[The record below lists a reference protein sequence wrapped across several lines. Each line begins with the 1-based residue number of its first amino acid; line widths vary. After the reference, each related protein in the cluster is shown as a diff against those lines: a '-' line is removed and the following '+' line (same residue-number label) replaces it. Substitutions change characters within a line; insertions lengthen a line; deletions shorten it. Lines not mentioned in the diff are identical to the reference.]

1 MRLLI
6 AYPQPNSYSETFIH
20 NHIKYLNPVATITDG
35 WLPYLDQN
43 SSTIFHFPF
52 SLNVLRGAFKK
63 YLPNIYFK
71 IYQQNLKRYLIEN
84 KIEIVLAEYGITAS
98 NMIDVCTEL
107 NIPLVAHYHGFD
119 AYEYKTIDK
128 YKSAYLNLSNKAAKI
143 IVVSEDMKNELIQ
156 LGMDATKM
164 INHPYG
170 VDVAKFKQTH
180 PAKNKNI
187 IISVG
192 RFTGKKA
199 PQLVIKSFAVVTN
212 EIKDAELWMVGGGE
226 KFEECKSLIE
236 ELGLQE
242 KVKLW
247 GVKKPEE
254 ISELLAQAKIFVQHS
269 LRPANGDSEGT
280 PNTVLEASSC
290 GLPIVS
296 TLHAGIKEAVI
307 HNQSGY
313 LVNEGDYENM
323 AKHLITLLNDNDA
336 VERMGNAARE
346 HMEKNYKIENKI
358 ESLRNILKSI

>member
-20 NHIKYLNPVATITDG
+20 NHIKYLNPSATLTDG

-43 SSTIFHFPF
+43 KKSIFNFPF
-52 SLNVLRGAFKK
+52 SINVLRGALKK
-63 YLPNIYFK
+63 YTTSYYYS
-71 IYQQNLKRYLIEN
+71 IYQKSLKQYLLKN

-98 NMIDVCTEL
+98 NMIDVCAEL

-119 AYEYKTIDK
+119 AYEYKTIDR
-128 YKSAYLNLSNKAAKI
+128 YKPAYLNLSNKAAKI

-156 LGMDATKM
+156 LGMDAAKM

-170 VDVAKFKQTH
+170 VDVTKFKQTQ

-199 PQLVIKSFAVVTN
+199 PHLVIKSFALVLKKV
-212 EIKDAELWMVGGGE
+212 KDAELWMVGSGE
-226 KFEECKSLIE
+226 KFEECKLLVQ
-236 ELGLQE
+236 ELNLQNN
-242 KVKLW
+242 VKLL

-254 ISELLAQAKIFVQHS
+254 ISELLSQAKIFVQHS

-307 HNQSGY
+307 HNNTGY
-313 LVNEGDYENM
+313 LVEEGDYIQMSN
-323 AKHLITLLNDNDA
+323 HLIELLESNDKVQEFGENARAHMIQNYTLSNQI
-336 VERMGNAARE
+336 
-346 HMEKNYKIENKI
+346 EK
-358 ESLRNILKSI
+358 LKSILLS

>member
-20 NHIKYLNPVATITDG
+20 NHIKYLNPLATLTDG
-35 WLPYLDQN
+35 WLPYLDQDKN
-43 SSTIFHFPF
+43 TIFNFPF
-52 SLNVLRGAFKK
+52 SINVLRGALKK
-63 YLPNIYFK
+63 YTPSFYNSV
-71 IYQQNLKRYLIEN
+71 YQKSLKHYLLKN

-98 NMIDVCTEL
+98 NMVDVCAEL
-107 NIPLVAHYHGFD
+107 NIPLIAHYHGFD

-128 YKSAYLNLSNKAAKI
+128 YKPAYLNLSNKAAKI

-156 LGMDATKM
+156 LGMNAAKM

-170 VDVAKFKQTH
+170 VDVAKFKQTQ

-199 PQLVIKSFAVVTN
+199 PHLVIKSFALVLN
-212 EIKDAELWMVGGGE
+212 EVKDAELWMVGSGE
-226 KFEECKSLIE
+226 KFEECKLLIQ
-236 ELGLQE
+236 ELNLQ
-242 KVKLW
+242 KNVKLL

-254 ISELLAQAKIFVQHS
+254 ISELLSQAKVFVQHS
-269 LRPANGDSEGT
+269 LRPKNGDSEGT

-307 HNQSGY
+307 HNQTGY

-323 AKHLITLLNDNDA
+323 AKHLITLLNDNEV

>member
-6 AYPQPNSYSETFIH
+6 AYPQPNAYSETFIH
-20 NHIKYLNPVATITDG
+20 NHIKYLNPVTTLTDG
-35 WLPYLDQN
+35 WLPYLDQDKK
-43 SSTIFHFPF
+43 SIFNFPF
-52 SLNVLRGAFKK
+52 SLNVLRGALKK
-63 YLPNIYFK
+63 YSPALYK
-71 IYQQNLKRYLIEN
+71 KLYLQNLKNYLIKN

-98 NMIDVCTEL
+98 NMVDVCTEL

-119 AYEYKTIDK
+119 AYEYKTIEQ
-128 YKSAYLNLSNKAAKI
+128 YKSAYLNLSKKASKI

-170 VDVAKFKQTH
+170 VDVAKFKQTQ
-180 PAKNKNI
+180 PAKNKKI

-199 PQLVIKSFAVVTN
+199 PDLVIKSFAMVLN
-212 EIKDAELWMVGGGE
+212 EVPDAELWMVGSGE
-226 KFEECKSLIE
+226 KFDECKAL
-236 ELGLQE
+236 LQE
-242 KVKLW
+242 LNLEDKVKLW

-254 ISELLAQAKIFVQHS
+254 ISELLSQAKVFVQHS

-296 TLHAGIKEAVI
+296 TLHAGIKEAVV
-307 HNQSGY
+307 HNKTGY
-313 LVNEGDYENM
+313 LVNEGDYEKM
-323 AKHLITLLNDNDA
+323 AKYLSILLNDDTL
-336 VERMGNAARE
+336 VESLGAAARE
-346 HMEKNYKIENKI
+346 HMEQNYKIENKI
-358 ESLRNILKSI
+358 ESLRNILQHI

>member
-20 NHIKYLNPVATITDG
+20 NHIKYLNPSATLTDG

-43 SSTIFHFPF
+43 KKSIFNFPF
-52 SLNVLRGAFKK
+52 SINVLRGALKK
-63 YLPNIYFK
+63 YTPSFYYS
-71 IYQQNLKRYLIEN
+71 IYQKSLKHYLIKN

-98 NMIDVCTEL
+98 NMIDVCVEL

-119 AYEYKTIDK
+119 AYEYKTIDR
-128 YKSAYLNLSNKAAKI
+128 YKPAYLNLSNKAAKI

-156 LGMDATKM
+156 LGMDASKM

-170 VDVAKFKQTH
+170 VDVAKFKQTQ
-180 PAKNKNI
+180 PAINKNI

-199 PQLVIKSFAVVTN
+199 PHLVIKSFAIVLN
-212 EIKDAELWMVGGGE
+212 EVKDAELWMVGSGE
-226 KFEECKSLIE
+226 KFEECKLLVQ
-236 ELGLQE
+236 ELNLQNS
-242 KVKLW
+242 VKLL

-254 ISELLAQAKIFVQHS
+254 ISELLSQAKIFVQHS

-307 HNQSGY
+307 HNQTGY

-323 AKHLITLLNDNDA
+323 AKHLITLLNDNEL
-336 VERMGNAARE
+336 VEQMGKASRE

-358 ESLRNILKSI
+358 ESLRNILQSI

>member
-43 SSTIFHFPF
+43 KNTIFQFPF
-52 SLNVLRGAFKK
+52 SLNVLRGTLKN
-63 YLPNIYFK
+63 YLPNFYFK
-71 IYQQNLKRYLIEN
+71 IYQQNLKQYLIKN

-143 IVVSEDMKNELIQ
+143 IVVSNDMKNELIQ
-156 LGMDATKM
+156 LGMDANKM

-170 VDVAKFKQTH
+170 VDVAKFKQTQ

-199 PQLVIKSFAVVTN
+199 PDLVIKSFALVLK
-212 EIKDAELWMVGGGE
+212 EIQDAELWMVGSGE

-254 ISELLAQAKIFVQHS
+254 ISQLLSKAKVFVQHS

-280 PNTVLEASSC
+280 PNTILEASSS

-307 HNQSGY
+307 HNKTGY
-313 LVNEGDYENM
+313 LVDEGDYENM
-323 AKHLITLLNDNDA
+323 ANHLVELLQSN
-336 VERMGNAARE
+336 EKIKEFGNNARV
-346 HMEKNYKIENKI
+346 HMIENY
-358 ESLRNILKSI
+358 SLTNQIDKLKNILNS

>member
-6 AYPQPNSYSETFIH
+6 AYPQPNAYSETFIH
-20 NHIKYLNPVATITDG
+20 NHIKYLNPVATLTDG
-35 WLPYLDQN
+35 WLPYLDNN
-43 SSTIFHFPF
+43 SKTIFHFPF
-52 SLNVLRGAFKK
+52 SFNVLRGALKK
-63 YLPNIYFK
+63 YLPNIYYK
-71 IYQQNLKRYLIEN
+71 IYQHNFKRYLIEN

-98 NMIDVCTEL
+98 NMVDVCVEL

-119 AYEYKTIDK
+119 AYEYKTIDQ
-128 YKSAYLNLSNKAAKI
+128 YKSAYLNLSKKATKI
-143 IVVSEDMKNELIQ
+143 IVVSEDMKNELIK

-170 VDVAKFKQTH
+170 VDVEKFKQTQ

-199 PQLVIKSFAVVTN
+199 PDLVIKSFALV
-212 EIKDAELWMVGGGE
+212 IKEVPDAELWMVGSGE
-226 KFEECKSLIE
+226 KFEECKSLIQ
-236 ELGLQE
+236 ELALQE

-247 GVKKPEE
+247 GVKSPDE
-254 ISELLAQAKIFVQHS
+254 ISALLSQAKVFVQHS

-280 PNTVLEASSC
+280 PNTVLEASST

-307 HNQSGY
+307 HNKTGY
-313 LVNEGDYENM
+313 LVKEGDYVQM
-323 AKHLITLLNDNDA
+323 SKHLIELLTSDEKVKEFGENARAHMIQNYMLLNQI
-336 VERMGNAARE
+336 
-346 HMEKNYKIENKI
+346 EKLK
-358 ESLRNILKSI
+358 SILKS